1 MYEPEC
7 VADWRFVRFGG
18 RVTATIKKRDGSDFF
33 VNFGNGITTVIPV
46 NHPLWIICDY
56 RSERLW

>member
-1 MYEPEC
+1 MNTN
-7 VADWRFVRFGG
+7 ALRIGDSLSFGG
-18 RVTATIKKRDGSDFF
+18 RVKARITKQDGPDLF
-33 VNFGNGITTVIPV
+33 VGFGNGIIMVIPV